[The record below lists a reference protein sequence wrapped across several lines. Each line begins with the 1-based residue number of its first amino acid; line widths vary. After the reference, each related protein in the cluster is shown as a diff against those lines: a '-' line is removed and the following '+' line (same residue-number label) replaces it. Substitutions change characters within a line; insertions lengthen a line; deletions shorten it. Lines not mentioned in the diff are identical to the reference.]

1 MLPTYADL
9 KTLLVCGNRQGFPSN
24 GRQPRMSTTQLL
36 VVDDDARYAQS
47 VCELLRLD
55 GHSVECEVDG
65 ARALQRIGVGDIAVL
80 ILDLDMPGVSG
91 IDVMRA
97 VQTRMSGL
105 KTIIVS
111 GSADIDKIAPVLRF
125 SPFD

>member
-1 MLPTYADL
+1 M
-9 KTLLVCGNRQGFPSN
+9 SN
-24 GRQPRMSTTQLL
+24 TQLL

-55 GHSVECEVDG
+55 GHSVVCEVDG
-65 ARALQRIGVGDIAVL
+65 VRALQRIGVGDIAVL

-91 IDVMRA
+91 IDVLRA
-97 VQTRMSGL
+97 LQTRMSDL

-111 GSADIDKIAPVLRF
+111 GIADIEKIV
-125 SPFD
+125 PFYVSAHSTIWRNPTIQDTC